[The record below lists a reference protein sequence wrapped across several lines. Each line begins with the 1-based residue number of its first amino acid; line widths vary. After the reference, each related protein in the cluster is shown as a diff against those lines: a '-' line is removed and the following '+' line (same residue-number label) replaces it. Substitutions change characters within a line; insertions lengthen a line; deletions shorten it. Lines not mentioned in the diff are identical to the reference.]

1 MDYNFY
7 YADSAGKPD
16 PINAEKYRQQMYKTY
31 MAYFYSNYYGNRAPI
46 NIGHHFSKWNGGA
59 YWMALNDFVNSV
71 CSKVEVKCVGY
82 QALVQ
87 FMNNLNV
94 ATRHEYQV
102 GNFPKLPIPE
112 KIKPYISAIA
122 PIDIKFSMKKTSKD
136 EIALSLIGKHTPLF
150 LKTPEYKWIV
160 NDRIV
165 LKNKLPNIKIKYLR
179 KKYGNSFKLSAILES
194 NKIKMLKTSHLIN
207 MTGLDNFTLIEEDLE
222 KRATLGDLPEAHKE

>member
-1 MDYNFY
+1 
-7 YADSAGKPD
+7 
-16 PINAEKYRQQMYKTY
+16 
-31 MAYFYSNYYGNRAPI
+31 
-46 NIGHHFSKWNGGA
+46 
-59 YWMALNDFVNSV
+59 
-71 CSKVEVKCVGY
+71 
-82 QALVQ
+82 
-87 FMNNLNV
+87 MNNLNE